1 MMSTDRGAN
10 SAPDHFLRIDRP
22 SFLSSVLATLLFDWV
37 KVVAAVRN
45 LRVKQFRQLVRDRL
59 VLLDG
64 PLQHGTRP
72 AVARCNEE
80 IDLLASADEAV
91 AGVVGVQ
98 HHKASRSNWIQ
109 WESDIHLCRKS
120 FVCSI

>member
-10 SAPDHFLRIDRP
+10 STPDHFLGIDRP
-22 SFLSSVLATLLFDWV
+22 SLLSSVLATLLFDWV

-45 LRVKQFRQLVRDRL
+45 LRVKQLRQLARDRL

-80 IDLLASADEAV
+80 VDLLASADEAV
-91 AGVVGVQ
+91 AGVIGVQ
-98 HHKASRSNWIQ
+98 HNKTGRSDWICNPM
-109 WESDIHLCRKS
+109 I
-120 FVCSI
+120 VIM